1 MIQQMR
7 NNAAVIMWIVIVA
20 FVATI
25 VFAWGMDL
33 TSRSRTK
40 NVIGSVN
47 GKEITINYFEKMVEQ
62 EREKQREQSGGV
74 EMSPAQSRMVPRQ
87 VWETEVNRMLLKD
100 LFVKMKI
107 GSSPDQIYEFIKKN
121 PPREVYSAPQFQTDS
136 VFDTLKFIK
145 FLNTPQV
152 YENEGMQMLERYTQ
166 DFSIPMQTLRIL
178 LSFQSFPSPVE
189 VEREYRMENE
199 KVKFEYAKISISS
212 FTIDSSD
219 VPGAAVARYYKEHAD
234 SFNSDEQADLYFVK
248 VPKISTAN
256 DEKITYNDVLEIRK
270 KTNNN
275 DSLFQE
281 EAKLESDD
289 DATAAR
295 GGDLGWINKGAMGPQ
310 FDSTVFSIPLNTVSM
325 PIRTQSGFHLVLVES
340 RATKDGKEQARAR
353 HILRKVAPSG
363 ETMDRLNAQADSLHR
378 LVSSEGIKAVTK
390 KAGDVSLDSTGFFRR
405 GEVIPKVGYVSGVAS
420 FAFNHD
426 VDDVSDIFE
435 NEDGY
440 YITQLKQKLK
450 KGLMPVDIVRD
461 RIVRTLSDSVRLKK
475 AEKHFEDVL
484 KKVPDKNAV
493 ASLSAA
499 DPLITCGTTDTVS
512 RMLFVPQVGYN
523 NTVTAAAFALP
534 DGKASGLITASGAVF
549 IVKPLWHRHID
560 AVPVNS
566 LDIATLRQ
574 KLESQAA
581 ERIYLDWYLDLKSR
595 ADVVD
600 NIKQFYMD

>member
-7 NNAAVIMWIVIVA
+7 NNAAIIMWIVIIA

-47 GKEITINYFEKMVEQ
+47 GKEITISYFEKMVEQ
-62 EREKQREQSGGV
+62 EREKQREQSGGA
-74 EMSPAQSRMVPRQ
+74 EMSPYQSRMVPRQ
-87 VWETEVNRMLLKD
+87 VWETEVNRLLLKD
-100 LFVKMKI
+100 LFVKMKL
-107 GSSPDQIYEFIKKN
+107 GASSDQIYEFIKRN

-136 VFDTLKFIK
+136 MFDTSKFIK

-152 YENEGMQMLERYTQ
+152 YENEGMQMLEHYTQ

-178 LSFQSFPSPVE
+178 LSFQADPSPTE
-189 VEREYRMENE
+189 VEREYRIENE
-199 KVKFEYAKISISS
+199 KVKFEFAKMNPIS
-212 FTIDSSD
+212 FKVDSSD
-219 VPGAAVARYYKEHAD
+219 MSGALVARYYKEHSD

-248 VPKISTAN
+248 VPKISTPN

-289 DATAAR
+289 DATAAH
-295 GGDLGWINKGAMGPQ
+295 GGDLGWVSKGAMGPQ
-310 FDSTVFSIPLNTVSM
+310 FDSTIFSIPLNSVSM
-325 PIRTQSGFHLVLVES
+325 PLRTQSGFHLVLVET
-340 RATKDGKEQARAR
+340 RQTKEGKQQAKVR

-363 ETMDRLNAQADSLHR
+363 ETMDRLNAQADSLHK
-378 LVSSEGIKAVTK
+378 LISSEGIKAVMK
-390 KAGDVSLDSTGFFRR
+390 KSGDIPVDSTGFFKR

-420 FAFNHD
+420 FAFNHEI
-426 VDDVSDIFE
+426 DDVSDIFE

-440 YITQLKQKLK
+440 FIVQLKQKLK
-450 KGLMPVDIVRD
+450 KGLMPLDIVKD
-461 RIVRTLSDSVRLKK
+461 KIVQILSDSARLKK
-475 AEKHFEDVL
+475 AEKYFEDVL

-493 ASLSAA
+493 ASLSTI

-512 RMLFVPQVGYN
+512 RMQFVPQVGYN
-523 NTVTAAAFALP
+523 NTVMAAAFALP
-534 DGKASGLITASGAVF
+534 DGKTSGVIVASGALF
-549 IVKPLWHRHID
+549 IVKPLWHKRID
-560 AVPVNS
+560 AVPANS

-574 KLESQAA
+574 KMESQAA
-581 ERIYLDWYLDLKSR
+581 EKVYMDWYLDLKSR
-595 ADVVD
+595 SDVID

>member
-512 RMLFVPQVGYN
+512 RMQFVPQVGYN